1 MSLRQR
7 PDEAQQR
14 ALLFGAHHRRV
25 ATPNAG
31 VGTTVASLS
40 ERESLE
46 AGNEAS
52 VDGLRGRVGEMRHV
66 SVIATPELEEE
77 TDTLSSEKS
86 NGTSGV

>member
-14 ALLFGAHHRRV
+14 ALLLGAHHRRGSV
-25 ATPNAG
+25 QNVG
-31 VGTTVASLS
+31 VSTGVASLS

-46 AGNEAS
+46 ATNEAS

-66 SVIATPELEEE
+66 SEMEKKNLELKDGRKHMEQREH
-77 TDTLSSEKS
+77 
-86 NGTSGV
+86 